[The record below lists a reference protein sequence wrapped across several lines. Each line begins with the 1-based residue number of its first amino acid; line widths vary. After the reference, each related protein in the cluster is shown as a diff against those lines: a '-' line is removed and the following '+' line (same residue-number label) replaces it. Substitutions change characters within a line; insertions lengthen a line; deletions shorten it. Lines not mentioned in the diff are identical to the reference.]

1 MMMMMT
7 RMRLMYTICKTNTII
22 LYMCDGLHEVNA
34 VDVVVE
40 IFDVIGRGIETRFS
54 RFIKSVT
61 DVHPVYVVFFRFKR
75 FVAIAVAAI

>member
-40 IFDVIGRGIETRFS
+40 IFDVIVLAT
-54 RFIKSVT
+54 T
-61 DVHPVYVVFFRFKR
+61 DVHQITLRTC
-75 FVAIAVAAI
+75 VAI